1 MELKNEKMLRKDNI
15 NLNEQLIKKMNENKK
30 YYQLENFKCKNYFTN
45 SKNKLIGRINFGNYI
60 IISFILILINI
71 YTPTLTNGRIKK
83 ANFNLSNITLKIKGL
98 GDRKILTSETRWFT
112 TSNYPNKIIING
124 EIQET
129 VKYEYNFQKE
139 ENYVKLIW
147 EDNNINN
154 CDCMFKDCI
163 DITEINFTNFDTSNV
178 SKMNSMFYGCK
189 SLTSLDLSSFNTHK
203 LKRMQRMFEGC
214 EKLEYINM
222 INFDESTLIDSY
234 EEYKMIFDNI
244 PDTLVICINENITK
258 NRILPQLKSKCYNI
272 DCSEDWKSKQ
282 KKIIYNISACECQL
296 DNCLSCPSIELQNK
310 KLCTT
315 ECNQG
320 FYRMENDPSSI
331 DNYFYCYKEPKGYY
345 LDETEFIYK
354 KCYETCETC
363 EFKGDSKFHNCLECN
378 NNYQF
383 TIKKNNYF
391 NCYETC
397 KFYYYFDSDNNYQC
411 TYNENCPEEYPILIQ
426 DKRECISDNKYI
438 SSQIIVNEYTI
449 SILNIKTEK
458 MQYIKNI
465 DIENII
471 QSLIKSDKNEIIE
484 KEEEIKAYD
493 KIIENIENIF
503 INNYDTTNLDKG
515 EEQIINAGKMTIT
528 LTTTN
533 NQKNNKTY
541 NNMTIIDLG
550 ECENLLRKFY
560 NISNI
565 EILYMKKIDIKQE
578 NIKIPKVEYNVYRK
592 ISDINLEKLNL
603 SICNE
608 SKISI
613 LVPIKITENLDK
625 LNSSSDYFNNIC
637 YKSKSDKGTDIILKD
652 RQKEF
657 VEGDKTVCQEKC
669 DFSDYNTD
677 TQRANCSCDAKDS
690 SQSFVDMNINK
701 ESLYENFEDKNS
713 KSEIS
718 NLGITSCNVLA
729 SKENIESNTGFFS
742 LLVILAVFIIIFI
755 IFCTKG
761 YNLLENKIDEVIHK
775 KFNNKTKIKTNK
787 IIKSVIK
794 RTENIGR
801 SKNQKIK
808 MQGKI
813 KSKPFSS
820 GKILTN
826 KNTIK
831 NISKKKTSSIL
842 QKVVNNQNTQFSNIK
857 PDTDYEINWLS
868 YEEALK
874 YDKRNN
880 CEYYC
885 SLIKSKQ
892 LFIFTFCS
900 FNDYNSGII
909 KKFMLFLSFALHY
922 TLNALFFNEET
933 LHQIYEDEG
942 KFNFQYQISHIL
954 ISAAISTFILRL
966 ILQTLVL
973 TDKDI
978 LQVKLQL
985 TKILAINMKKAKL
998 KYMKIKFA
1006 IFFILN
1012 FILLG
1017 LFWYYLTCFNAIYQ
1031 NTQVYLIENTF
1042 ISFGFSLFY
1051 PFIINILPMIIRMCS
1066 IHSSNKNQKCL
1077 YKLSQLIQLI

>member
-1 MELKNEKMLRKDNI
+1 
-15 NLNEQLIKKMNENKK
+15 
-30 YYQLENFKCKNYFTN
+30 
-45 SKNKLIGRINFGNYI
+45 
-60 IISFILILINI
+60 
-71 YTPTLTNGRIKK
+71 
-83 ANFNLSNITLKIKGL
+83 
-98 GDRKILTSETRWFT
+98 
-112 TSNYPNKIIING
+112 
-124 EIQET
+124 
-129 VKYEYNFQKE
+129 
-139 ENYVKLIW
+139 
-147 EDNNINN
+147 
-154 CDCMFKDCI
+154 
-163 DITEINFTNFDTSNV
+163 
-178 SKMNSMFYGCK
+178 
-189 SLTSLDLSSFNTHK
+189 
-203 LKRMQRMFEGC
+203 
-214 EKLEYINM
+214 
-222 INFDESTLIDSY
+222 
-234 EEYKMIFDNI
+234 
-244 PDTLVICINENITK
+244 
-258 NRILPQLKSKCYNI
+258 
-272 DCSEDWKSKQ
+272 
-282 KKIIYNISACECQL
+282 
-296 DNCLSCPSIELQNK
+296 
-310 KLCTT
+310 
-315 ECNQG
+315 
-320 FYRMENDPSSI
+320 
-331 DNYFYCYKEPKGYY
+331 
-345 LDETEFIYK
+345 
-354 KCYETCETC
+354 
-363 EFKGDSKFHNCLECN
+363 
-378 NNYQF
+378 
-383 TIKKNNYF
+383 
-391 NCYETC
+391 
-397 KFYYYFDSDNNYQC
+397 
-411 TYNENCPEEYPILIQ
+411 
-426 DKRECISDNKYI
+426 
-438 SSQIIVNEYTI
+438 
-449 SILNIKTEK
+449 
-458 MQYIKNI
+458 
-465 DIENII
+465 
-471 QSLIKSDKNEIIE
+471 
-484 KEEEIKAYD
+484 
-493 KIIENIENIF
+493 
-503 INNYDTTNLDKG
+503 
-515 EEQIINAGKMTIT
+515 
-528 LTTTN
+528 
-533 NQKNNKTY
+533 
-541 NNMTIIDLG
+541 
-550 ECENLLRKFY
+550 
-560 NISNI
+560 
-565 EILYMKKIDIKQE
+565 MKKIDVKQE
-578 NIKIPKVEYNVYRK
+578 NIKKPKVEYNVYRK

-985 TKILAINMKKAKL
+985 TKILAINMKK
-998 KYMKIKFA
+998 IKR
-1006 IFFILN
+1006 IL
-1012 FILLG
+1012 
-1017 LFWYYLTCFNAIYQ
+1017 
-1031 NTQVYLIENTF
+1031 V
-1042 ISFGFSLFY
+1042 
-1051 PFIINILPMIIRMCS
+1051 IIN
-1066 IHSSNKNQKCL
+1066 
-1077 YKLSQLIQLI
+1077 